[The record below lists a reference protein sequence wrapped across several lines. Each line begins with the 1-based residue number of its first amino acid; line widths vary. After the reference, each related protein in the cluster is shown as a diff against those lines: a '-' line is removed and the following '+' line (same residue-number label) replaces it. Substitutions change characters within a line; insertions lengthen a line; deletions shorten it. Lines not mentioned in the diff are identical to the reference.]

1 MLNFRN
7 RNIDRSLIL
16 FFKYVL
22 FIFANFFIYRLIF
35 FSYNIKEINQSNKD
49 FFSQAFS
56 VGIRF
61 DLRLSALLFIPIFIA
76 LIIPYFDLF
85 KKKWGRRSILFVQ
98 GLNYLVIHIIFLADL
113 AFMGKFSRRIDAAV
127 IDTGADYFL
136 RLKSLWGS
144 YQLSLIIILGLILS
158 FMHYMFMTNLMKNFV
173 IFVSRRSIL
182 SSIIS
187 RSIILLSLCLM
198 FFGKASLYPL
208 RWNDAYFSTDQYV
221 SQFALNPV
229 LNIIET
235 YPFWKN
241 KLQPNNSIDPVV
253 KTFKEKSPRK
263 VLNIVMIELKNIN
276 SSKILKNSKL
286 QMLMDQSWSFSNCF
300 VTSHVLEKNLFSILT
315 GNVDVTTYKT
325 ASRNP
330 FSVRQHVILNSL
342 LDHEKFYFS
351 NRTNHQG
358 NIRGIWAHNIDGLQ
372 IYDDSVFDN
381 DLFRFSAL
389 TDKELFLEAKKVMDK
404 QTKPFFI
411 FIQTSHQQAQ
421 NLQSLDALLGDFF
434 DQMKSSTYYK
444 DTLLIVY
451 GGYDASLN
459 GKNTIDDYR
468 VPLIFHHANI
478 LSPSWDS
485 RVVSVI
491 DILPTAISYLG
502 YPFKMRSL
510 ASDLTERNATG
521 KKFIFGLHGDKNS
534 SAVISDQFVFL
545 QHGEQGYLKE
555 SSADEQISDVSI
567 KYPDEFSKL
576 KNLNLSYLLLS
587 QFLLY
592 NNFKL

>member
-16 FFKYVL
+16 FFKYAL

-49 FFSQAFS
+49 FVAQAFS

-61 DLRLSALLFIPIFIA
+61 DLRLSALLFIPILIA

-113 AFMGKFSRRIDAAV
+113 AFMGKFSRRIDASVLDA
-127 IDTGADYFL
+127 GADYFL

-173 IFVSRRSIL
+173 IFVSKRSFV

-187 RSIILLSLCLM
+187 RSIILFGLLLM

-208 RWNDAYFSTDQYV
+208 RWNDAYFSTDQYI
-221 SQFALNPV
+221 SQFSLNPV
-229 LNIIET
+229 LNILET

-241 KLQPNNSIDPVV
+241 KLQPNNPTTLEV
-253 KTFKEKSPRK
+253 KSFKEKSPRK

-276 SSKILKNSKL
+276 STKVLKNSKL
-286 QMLMDQSWSFSNCF
+286 KNLMDLSWSFPNCY
-300 VTSHVLEKNLFSILT
+300 VTSDILEKNLFSILT
-315 GNVDVTTYKT
+315 GNVDVTTFKT

-330 FSVRQHVILNSL
+330 FLVRQHLILNSL
-342 LDHEKFYFS
+342 IDHEKFYFS
-351 NRTNHQG
+351 NRINHQG
-358 NIRGIWAHNIDGLQ
+358 NIRGIWSHNIDGLQ
-372 IYDDSVFDN
+372 IYDDSIFDN

-389 TDKELFLEAKKVMDK
+389 TDQELFLQAKIVMDK

-411 FIQTSHQQAQ
+411 YIQTSNQLAS
-421 NLQSLDALLGDFF
+421 NFQSLDEVLGDFF

-451 GGYDASLN
+451 GGYHN
-459 GKNTIDDYR
+459 GFDKSAINDYR

-478 LSPSWDS
+478 LSPLMDS
-485 RVVSVI
+485 RVVSVV

-502 YPFKMRSL
+502 YPFKMRSQ
-510 ASDLTERNATG
+510 ASDLTDKNASG

-534 SAVISDQFVFL
+534 SAIITDRFLFL
-545 QHGEQGYLKE
+545 QHGEQANLKE
-555 SSADEQISDVSI
+555 YAPDLPTSDVSS